1 LHIPAAA
8 TTKEASMFAKIN
20 HMAMVSPI
28 YPMLANFY
36 EAFFGLKRSGKTSR
50 PLNAVTVGDGYVG
63 LNINPQRDGYIGGLD
78 HFGMVVDDIDQ
89 VLERMQA
96 KFSQANIVKRPST
109 RPFANYSG
117 HDPDGNIFD
126 LAQKDEGDKLV
137 GVYAEQAAAGWSQDR
152 YLNKFAIRTMNAE
165 RCADFY
171 QYVFELTPVNKKTNA
186 PGYHLSD
193 GRVTLSIMPWS
204 IPIFENMS
212 IKRPGPDHIGFK
224 VEDIEAFKKHV
235 EVTSGMNPYVAPM
248 RLGGSKE
255 SDARKAF
262 LAATAGGKFQM
273 ADPNGTW
280 IDVTDE

>member
-1 LHIPAAA
+1 
-8 TTKEASMFAKIN
+8 MFAKIN
-20 HMAMVSPI
+20 HMAMISPI

-63 LNINPQRDGYIGGLD
+63 LNINPQRDGYVGGLD
-78 HFGMVVDDIDQ
+78 HFGMVVDDIDL
-89 VLERMQA
+89 VLERMRS
-96 KFSQANIVKRPST
+96 KFPQANIVKRPST

-117 HDPDGNIFD
+117 HDPDGNVFD

-137 GVYAEQAAAGWSQDR
+137 GVYAEQAAEGRSQDR

-165 RCADFY
+165 KVADFY
-171 QYVFELTPVNKKTNA
+171 MHVFELKPVNKPNSA
-186 PGYHLSD
+186 PGYHMTD

-204 IPIFENMS
+204 IPIFENMG
-212 IKRPGPDHIGFK
+212 IRRPGPDHIGFK
-224 VEDIEAFKKHV
+224 VENIDEFKKHV

-262 LAATAGGKFQM
+262 LAKTAGGKFQM
-273 ADPNGTW
+273 ADPGGVW

>member
-1 LHIPAAA
+1 MI
-8 TTKEASMFAKIN
+8 
-20 HMAMVSPI
+20 SPI

-36 EAFFGLKRSGKTSR
+36 EAYFGLKRSEKTSR

-63 LNINPQRDGYIGGLD
+63 LNINPQRDGYVGGLD
-78 HFGMVVDDIDQ
+78 HFGMVVDDVDL
-89 VLERMQA
+89 VLERMRS
-96 KFSQANIVKRPST
+96 KFPEANIVKRPST
-109 RPFANYSG
+109 RPFAQFSG
-117 HDPDGNIFD
+117 HDPDGNVFD
-126 LAQKDEGDKLV
+126 LAQKDASDKLV
-137 GVYAEQAAAGWSQDR
+137 GVYADQAAAGWSQDR

-165 RCADFY
+165 KVADFY
-171 QYVFELTPVNKKTNA
+171 AYVFELTPVNKNSA
-186 PGYHLSD
+186 SPGYHLSD

-224 VEDIEAFKKHV
+224 VEDIDAFKKHV
-235 EVTSGMNPYVAPM
+235 ETTSGMNPYVAPM